1 MYIAYHSGGA
11 VIINLINSSAAAI
24 NWLCATKIHM
34 RLNRKVKQ
42 AAEEIYQ
49 KMEWGEAILGKR
61 KKKKKTRQKLKSI
74 TSLKLLSFAFIT

>member
-61 KKKKKTRQKLKSI
+61 KKKKRHAKS
-74 TSLKLLSFAFIT
+74 SKA